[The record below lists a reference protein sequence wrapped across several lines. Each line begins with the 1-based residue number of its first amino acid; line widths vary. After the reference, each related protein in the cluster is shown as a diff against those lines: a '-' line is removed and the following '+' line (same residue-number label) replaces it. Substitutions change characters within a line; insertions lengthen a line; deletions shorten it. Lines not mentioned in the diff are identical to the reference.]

1 MPDLAVMSR
10 CLPVVLTSTTLID
23 PLLIFHNTDSA
34 RGASETNDNRIRRYV
49 ECDTAS
55 IEPFGVDEAATICE
69 RVSIA

>member
-1 MPDLAVMSR
+1 MPDLAVTSR
-10 CLPVVLTSTTLID
+10 CLPEMLTSTTLID

-34 RGASETNDNRIRRYV
+34 SDASETNDNRIRRYV

-55 IEPFGVDEAATICE
+55 IETFGVDDAATSCE